1 VLGPDAV
8 LLATAAAMGR
18 VGAAAAVVQ
27 AIALGNIVRSGA
39 LPPVAGFSGRSNEV
53 ELNTDTDGVG
63 RPGNVRA
70 PLRLLERSEPTR
82 ARSAVGI
89 STGAPGA
96 VGAVRVE
103 VP

>member
-1 VLGPDAV
+1 V

-39 LPPVAGFSGRSNEV
+39 LPPVAGFLDPANEV
-53 ELNTDTDGVG
+53 ELN
-63 RPGNVRA
+63 GNTAGMERRLDERA
-70 PLRLLERSEPTR
+70 PLRPLKKAEPTR

-103 VP
+103 VL